1 LWGRNASTRK
11 VLVEGLLARPGRGP
25 QGPTGKAPE
34 EMLGSAQA
42 MGPPRDEI
50 LEIVRELV
58 GPLVRADAGQLYVV
72 SCGERSLSLH
82 LTGRFSGCP
91 GNTLAKRRVIEPLLL
106 ARFPDLKI
114 EISSGPLL
122 PDGAE
127 LV

>member
-1 LWGRNASTRK
+1 M
-11 VLVEGLLARPGRGP
+11 GL
-25 QGPTGKAPE
+25 
-34 EMLGSAQA
+34 
-42 MGPPRDEI
+42 PRDEI
-50 LEIVRELV
+50 LAIVRELV
-58 GPLVRADAGQLYVV
+58 VPLVRADAGQLYVV
-72 SCGERSLSLH
+72 SCGERALSLH

-106 ARFPDLKI
+106 ARFPDLRI